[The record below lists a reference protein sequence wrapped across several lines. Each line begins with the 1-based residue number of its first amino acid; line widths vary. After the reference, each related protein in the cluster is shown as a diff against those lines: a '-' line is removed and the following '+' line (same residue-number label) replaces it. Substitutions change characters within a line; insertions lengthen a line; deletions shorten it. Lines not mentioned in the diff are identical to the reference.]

1 MLIKI
6 KFKYNVMKVKSMYNL
21 NLKRANDG
29 GNLVFE
35 ITERNSGAVD

>member
-1 MLIKI
+1 MNDKS
-6 KFKYNVMKVKSMYNL
+6 KYNF

-35 ITERNSGAVD
+35 YVFASI